1 MLEIKLLN
9 KNFNESVIKNF
20 SYSFNEGKLY
30 FLKGKNGS
38 GKTTLLRLIKG
49 VYNEDSGD
57 IILKNNLDKS
67 KEVVLI
73 DENFRSFFH
82 RLTVNQNLE
91 YFNSLNK
98 AYNSI
103 NREISKNLFD
113 LFRIEDLK
121 NKKFA
126 DLSNGQMQLISIVRG
141 FSSFPK
147 IILLDEVFNT
157 LDNDNKFTFKLF
169 LKDYIKTNQCLVIFT
184 SHHEIFD
191 ESEIIKIYLK

>member
-49 VYNEDSGD
+49 VYIEDSGD

-73 DENFRSFFH
+73 DENFRSF
-82 RLTVNQNLE
+82 
-91 YFNSLNK
+91 S
-98 AYNSI
+98 
-103 NREISKNLFD
+103 
-113 LFRIEDLK
+113 
-121 NKKFA
+121 
-126 DLSNGQMQLISIVRG
+126 
-141 FSSFPK
+141 
-147 IILLDEVFNT
+147 
-157 LDNDNKFTFKLF
+157 
-169 LKDYIKTNQCLVIFT
+169 
-184 SHHEIFD
+184 
-191 ESEIIKIYLK
+191 